1 MNKKVSITIQVL
13 VAIALGIWLSYYFN
27 SPPPGE
33 APLQLGGDFTL
44 TTADGPA
51 SLHDFKGKVTA
62 IYFGYTSCPDVCPTA
77 LYNLAAAINKMTPEE
92 QAQIQGLFVTLD
104 PERDTPEKVGEYA
117 RHFHP
122 GFIGM
127 TGTQDQIDQVAQ
139 QYLVIHKKVP
149 MPGSEQEYAIDH
161 SSRVYI
167 VGRDGKLLSML
178 PHSSTEEDTIAYLRE
193 ALAK

>member
-1 MNKKVSITIQVL
+1 MNKKISIAIQVV
-13 VAIALGIWLSYYFN
+13 VAMAIGIALSYYFN
-27 SPPPGE
+27 STPPGK
-33 APLQLGGDFTL
+33 APLNLGGDFTL

-51 SLHDFKGKVTA
+51 SLHDFKGQVVV

-77 LYNLAAAINKMTPEE
+77 LYKLAAALNKMSPEE
-92 QAQIQGLFVTLD
+92 QAQIKGLFITLD
-104 PERDTPEKVGEYA
+104 PERDTADKVGEYA

-122 GFIGM
+122 NFIGM
-127 TGTQDQIDQVAQ
+127 TGTQQQIDQVAQ

-161 SSRVYI
+161 SSRVYVI
-167 VGRDGKLLSML
+167 GRDGKLESML
-178 PHSSTEEDTIAYLRE
+178 PHSSSEEDTIAYLRD